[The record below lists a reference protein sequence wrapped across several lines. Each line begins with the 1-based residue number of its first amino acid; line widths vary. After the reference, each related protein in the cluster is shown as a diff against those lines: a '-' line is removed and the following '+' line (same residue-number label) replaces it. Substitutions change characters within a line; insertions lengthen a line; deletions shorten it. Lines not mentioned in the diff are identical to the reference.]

1 VKMVK
6 GFVLALAL
14 SLLGPCSG
22 CLADVYIKVFP
33 KASSVSDE
41 VMLGD
46 IADIDIVNSR
56 YALGS
61 IDAID
66 VSRLVENSGNS
77 GNLRLNRLRELLR
90 VELPNERIIIAGNPS
105 VQISRIH
112 NVVEGLA
119 IENFA
124 KEAIFRK
131 YSGRD
136 YRLNVSSIGAVSK
149 IALSSKRQYELKA
162 RFSGEDLS
170 KRMCVFVD
178 VLQAGMAVTSVP
190 VWLDVTATGMA
201 YVAIYDL
208 KKNQA
213 INVDDFKMKEVD
225 LAKHSNAIQ
234 TRESFDAAVVNTRV
248 SQGDVITQRMIR
260 KRPAVVADSE
270 IWAIAK
276 VGGIEVRSLV
286 KSMSDAVIGQLVE
299 VQSSSSRKRFR
310 GLVVGKNLV
319 EVKSD

>member
-1 VKMVK
+1 MKMAQ
-6 GFVLALAL
+6 GFVMAIAL
-14 SLLGPCSG
+14 SLLGLGST

-56 YALGS
+56 YTQGS

-66 VSRLVENSGNS
+66 VSRLVEISGRGRS
-77 GNLRLNRLRELLR
+77 LRLKRLRELLL
-90 VELPNERIIIAGNPS
+90 VELPNERIVIAGNPN
-105 VQISRIH
+105 VKISRIN
-112 NVVEGLA
+112 NVVEGLS

-131 YSGRD
+131 HSGGD
-136 YRLNVSSIGAVSK
+136 YRLNVSSIGTVPK
-149 IALSSKRQYELKA
+149 IALGSRHQYQLKA
-162 RFSGEDLS
+162 RFSGENLS

-178 VLQAGMAVTSVP
+178 VLQMGIPVTSVP
-190 VWLDVTATGMA
+190 VWLDITAIGMA

-208 KKNQA
+208 EKNQT
-213 INVDDFKMKEVD
+213 IKLDDFKMKEVD

-234 TRESFDAAVVNTRV
+234 TLESFDAAVVNTRV

-260 KRPAVVADSE
+260 KRPAVIEDSE

-286 KSMSDAVIGQLVE
+286 KPMSDAVIGQLVE
-299 VQSSSSRKRFR
+299 VQSNSSRKRFR
-310 GLVVGKNLV
+310 GLVVDENLV